1 MEHGSSATNSTGNM
15 WNGARYLGSSYAKKR
30 GTCTP
35 LMCTVY
41 CTEYAL
47 LLGTEDIRSTV
58 LVLLPRLDRA
68 QW

>member
-1 MEHGSSATNSTGNM
+1 M
-15 WNGARYLGSSYAKKR
+15 YP
-30 GTCTP
+30 TP

-58 LVLLPRLDRA
+58 LVLLPRLDEA
-68 QW
+68 QWWELQHSGCVPLYE